1 VISDPPLTRIE
12 RVKNVHFTISFH
24 ETLVVSAAK
33 SCRTRAPPN
42 SSGKRSQF
50 YWSELLKPVL
60 RIRIGFNADP
70 DADPDP
76 AFFVNAD
83 PDPDLDLGF

>member
-1 VISDPPLTRIE
+1 VPPLTRIAP
-12 RVKNVHFTISFH
+12 VKNVHFTILCR
-24 ETLVVSAAK
+24 ETLVVCAAK

-42 SSGKRSQF
+42 SSGKLSQF
-50 YWSELLKPVL
+50 YWSEVLKPVL

-70 DADPDP
+70 

-83 PDPDLDLGF
+83 PDPDPDPGF